1 MFTYPRSL
9 ALVIGLDKY
18 QNQPRQPGAVRNAD
32 AVSSCLRWQY
42 KLEVATLLDQQATRG
57 AVTRELTRLQ
67 NADFAIIYFAGRALP
82 DADTLCLFSTD
93 AAVPNS
99 GLSLSRLLRQVEAF
113 PARHVLLII
122 DAPIERPEALDALP
136 AYLGLNADLF
146 NEKARIIL
154 ASGPTAFTSRE
165 RWGDDDATPFTAQVL
180 LGLRGAAADPAGVI
194 TAARLAEY
202 VAAELPRNSKGKAAS
217 WSGGLPGFAADIVLR
232 AEAPPELPYGIAD
245 GLRSGSPFQR
255 YRAVE
260 LLAYL
265 IDKADPIL
273 SVLAIDKLREIA
285 NDNDS
290 ANVRKMAV
298 DELYIRDISVTA
310 GNVPRLRESPEPRS
324 GSPDLPPPS
333 DKPAPPLPDDK
344 RQTAFV
350 FAVIIGVFALVA
362 FMIFYFR

>member
-18 QNQPRQPGAVRNAD
+18 QAQPRQPGAVRNAD

-42 KLEVATLLDQQATRG
+42 KIEVATLLDQQATRG

-67 NADFAIIYFAGRALP
+67 TADLAIIYYAGRALP
-82 DADTLCLFSTD
+82 DTLCLFSTD

-99 GLSLSRLLRQVEAF
+99 GLSVSRLLRQIEAF
-113 PARHVLLII
+113 TARHVLLII

-136 AYLGLNADLF
+136 AHSALNADLF
-146 NEKARIIL
+146 NQKARVVL

-194 TAARLAEY
+194 SAARLAEY
-202 VAAELPRNSKGKAAS
+202 VAAELPHNSKGKAAS
-217 WSGGLPGFAADIVLR
+217 WSGQLPGFAADIVLR

-298 DELYIRDISVTA
+298 DELYIRDISATA
-310 GNVPRLRESPEPRS
+310 GNVPRLRESPDPRS
-324 GSPDLPPPS
+324 DSPDLPPPS
-333 DKPAPPLPDDK
+333 NKPAPPLPGDK
-344 RQTAFV
+344 LQTAFV
-350 FAVIIGVFALVA
+350 FAIMIGVFALVA